1 MTENKYNMA
10 VTTTVDGKGCIACS
24 WDERDLESEGIDL
37 EDGEKI
43 PAMSYERE
51 VVFNLITAVLSD
63 MVKRDEGLFLSVVKN
78 LKEKKGIDVY
88 KEKEKL
94 WDEISA
100 INYRDP
106 KYFVIDDNFDP
117 YHIVDVILGKRVEK
131 EALTE
136 EEKGIAEALSEG
148 GSNVPKLYET
158 TPSDSPYKDAILC
171 AAVALTDIVMTA
183 DDSFSVNSEAFNEN
197 GEVAEG
203 FAIEFAYKDKTP
215 HFRFHN
221 AETNYKCFYAPLDE
235 FE

>member
-1 MTENKYNMA
+1 MTENKFDMA
-10 VTTTVDGKGCIACS
+10 VITAVDGEGCLACS
-24 WDERDLESEGIDL
+24 WDERDLESEEIDL

-43 PAMSYERE
+43 PAMSYEKE

-63 MVKRDEGLFLSVVKN
+63 MVKRDEGLFLSVVEN
-78 LKEKKGIDVY
+78 LKEKKNIDIY

-94 WDEISA
+94 WKEISA
-100 INYRDP
+100 INYKDP
-106 KYFVIDDNFDP
+106 KYFVVDENFSP
-117 YHIVDVILGKRVEK
+117 YHVVDVILGKRKKVEK
-131 EALTE
+131 ENLPDDAP
-136 EEKGIAEALSEG
+136 G
-148 GSNVPKLYET
+148 LYDIV
-158 TPSDSPYKDAILC
+158 PSDSPYKDAILC

-221 AETNYKCFYAPLDE
+221 AETNYKCFYAPMDE
-235 FE
+235 FK

>member
-1 MTENKYNMA
+1 MTENKFDMA
-10 VTTTVDGKGCIACS
+10 VITAVDGEGCLACS
-24 WDERDLESEGIDL
+24 WDERDLESEEIDL

-43 PAMSYERE
+43 PAMSYEKE

-63 MVKRDEGLFLSVVKN
+63 MVKRDEGLFLSVVEN
-78 LKEKKGIDVY
+78 LKEKKNIDIY

-94 WDEISA
+94 WKEISA
-100 INYRDP
+100 INYKDP
-106 KYFVIDDNFDP
+106 KYFVVDDDFNP
-117 YHIVDVILGKRVEK
+117 YHVVDVILGERKKVEK
-131 EALTE
+131 ENLPDDAP
-136 EEKGIAEALSEG
+136 G
-148 GSNVPKLYET
+148 LYDII
-158 TPSDSPYKDAILC
+158 PSDSPYKDAILC
-171 AAVALTDIVMTA
+171 AAVALTDIVMAA

-221 AETNYKCFYAPLDE
+221 AETNYKCFYAPMDE

>member
-1 MTENKYNMA
+1 MTENKFDMA
-10 VTTTVDGKGCIACS
+10 VITAVDGEGCLACS
-24 WDERDLESEGIDL
+24 WDERDLESEEIDL

-43 PAMSYERE
+43 PAMLYEKE

-63 MVKRDEGLFLSVVKN
+63 MVKRDEGLFLSVVEN
-78 LKEKKGIDVY
+78 LKEKKNIDIY

-94 WDEISA
+94 WKEISA
-100 INYRDP
+100 INYKDP
-106 KYFVIDDNFDP
+106 KYFVVDENFSP
-117 YHIVDVILGKRVEK
+117 YHVVDVILGKRKEVEK
-131 EALTE
+131 ENLPDDAP
-136 EEKGIAEALSEG
+136 G
-148 GSNVPKLYET
+148 LYDII
-158 TPSDSPYKDAILC
+158 PSDSPYKDAILC

-221 AETNYKCFYAPLDE
+221 AETNYKCFYAPMDE
-235 FE
+235 FK

>member
-1 MTENKYNMA
+1 MTENKFDMA
-10 VTTTVDGKGCIACS
+10 VITTVDGEGCLACS
-24 WDERDLESEGIDL
+24 WDERDLESEEIDL

-43 PAMSYERE
+43 PAMSYEKE

-63 MVKRDEGLFLSVVKN
+63 MVKRDEGLFLSVVEN
-78 LKEKKGIDVY
+78 LKEQKGIDIY
-88 KEKEKL
+88 QEKEKL

-100 INYRDP
+100 INYKDP
-106 KYFVIDDNFDP
+106 KYFVVDDDFNP
-117 YHIVDVILGKRVEK
+117 YHVVDVILGERKKVEK
-131 EALTE
+131 ENLPDDAP
-136 EEKGIAEALSEG
+136 G
-148 GSNVPKLYET
+148 LYDII
-158 TPSDSPYKDAILC
+158 PSDSPYKDAILC

-221 AETNYKCFYAPLDE
+221 AETNYKCFYAPMDE

>member
-1 MTENKYNMA
+1 MTENKFDMA
-10 VTTTVDGKGCIACS
+10 VITAVDGEGCLACS
-24 WDERDLESEGIDL
+24 WDERDLESEEIDL

-43 PAMSYERE
+43 PAMSYEKE

-63 MVKRDEGLFLSVVKN
+63 MVKRDEGLFLSVVEN
-78 LKEKKGIDVY
+78 LKEKKNIDIY

-94 WDEISA
+94 WKEISA
-100 INYRDP
+100 INYKDP
-106 KYFVIDDNFDP
+106 KYFVVDDDFNP
-117 YHIVDVILGKRVEK
+117 YHVVDVILGERKKVEK
-131 EALTE
+131 ENLPDDAP
-136 EEKGIAEALSEG
+136 G
-148 GSNVPKLYET
+148 LYDII
-158 TPSDSPYKDAILC
+158 PSDSPYKDAILC
-171 AAVALTDIVMTA
+171 AAVALTDIVITA

-221 AETNYKCFYAPLDE
+221 AETNYKCFYAPMDE

>member
-1 MTENKYNMA
+1 MA
-10 VTTTVDGKGCIACS
+10 VITAVDGEGCLACS
-24 WDERDLESEGIDL
+24 WDERDLESEEIDL

-43 PAMSYERE
+43 PAMSYEKE

-63 MVKRDEGLFLSVVKN
+63 MVKRDEGLFLSVVEN
-78 LKEKKGIDVY
+78 LKEKKNIDIY

-94 WDEISA
+94 WKEISA
-100 INYRDP
+100 INYKDP
-106 KYFVIDDNFDP
+106 KYFVVDENFSP
-117 YHIVDVILGKRVEK
+117 YHVVDVILGKRKKVEK
-131 EALTE
+131 ENLPDDAP
-136 EEKGIAEALSEG
+136 G
-148 GSNVPKLYET
+148 LYDII
-158 TPSDSPYKDAILC
+158 PSDSPYKDAILC

-221 AETNYKCFYAPLDE
+221 AETNYKCFYAPMDE
-235 FE
+235 FK

>member
-10 VTTTVDGKGCIACS
+10 VITTVDGEGCLACS
-24 WDERDLESEGIDL
+24 WDERDLESEEIDL

-51 VVFNLITAVLSD
+51 VVFDLITAVLSD
-63 MVKRDEGLFLSVVKN
+63 MVKRDEGLFLSVVEN
-78 LKEKKGIDVY
+78 LKEKKNIDIY

-94 WDEISA
+94 WDEISD

-106 KYFVIDDNFDP
+106 KYFVVDENFSP
-117 YHIVDVILGKRVEK
+117 YRVVDVILGKSKKVEK
-131 EALTE
+131 ENLPEDAP
-136 EEKGIAEALSEG
+136 G
-148 GSNVPKLYET
+148 LYEII
-158 TPSDSPYKDAILC
+158 PSDSPYKDAILC

-203 FAIEFAYKDKTP
+203 FAVEFAYKDKTP

-221 AETNYKCFYAPLDE
+221 VETNYKCFYASLDE
-235 FE
+235 YDPMDEAE

>member
-1 MTENKYNMA
+1 MTENKFDMA
-10 VTTTVDGKGCIACS
+10 VITAVDGEGCLACS
-24 WDERDLESEGIDL
+24 WDERDLESEEIDL

-43 PAMSYERE
+43 PAMLYEKE

-63 MVKRDEGLFLSVVKN
+63 MVKRDEGLFLSVVEN
-78 LKEKKGIDVY
+78 LKEKKNIDIY

-94 WDEISA
+94 WKEISA
-100 INYRDP
+100 INYKDP
-106 KYFVIDDNFDP
+106 KYFVVDDDFNP
-117 YHIVDVILGKRVEK
+117 YHVVDVILGERKKVEK
-131 EALTE
+131 ENLPDDAP
-136 EEKGIAEALSEG
+136 G
-148 GSNVPKLYET
+148 LYDII
-158 TPSDSPYKDAILC
+158 PSDSPYKDAILC
-171 AAVALTDIVMTA
+171 AAVALTDIVITA

-221 AETNYKCFYAPLDE
+221 AETNYKCFYAPMDE